1 MEIKYLKKLKD
12 NPTVGGWT
20 NKGINLEGIKELE
33 NLYNNGNPFPVAFR
47 EYLFISGNRTIV
59 ALDRGNGY
67 KWMQEAAKEG
77 LELYEV
83 SIDRPF
89 FVTHQIDN
97 CMQFAFFYLDEKED
111 NPKIYNCYVDHEE
124 FDFINFIEPIFQEGF
139 AELIDDFVYK
149 AKVDEKYGGYSK
161 E

>member
-1 MEIKYLKKLKD
+1 MEIKYLKKLQKRKG
-12 NPTVGGWT
+12 NSIFRREGISLSKIEELETLY
-20 NKGINLEGIKELE
+20 NKGGA
-33 NLYNNGNPFPVAFR
+33 FPIAFR
-47 EYLFISGNRTIV
+47 EYLFLGGEMSTLG
-59 ALDRGNGY
+59 LDIGNGY

-89 FVTHQIDN
+89 FVIHQIDN
-97 CMQFAFFYLDEKED
+97 CAQFAFFYLDEKED
-111 NPKIYNCYVDHEE
+111 NPKIYNCYVPYEE
-124 FDFINFIEPIFQEGF
+124 DGFEFIEPIFQEGF